1 MLDQAT
7 GIFADM
13 EPIAER
19 DARDL
24 PALEAGFATRQPFVV
39 RGLAAHWPLTR
50 ATQHSSSAARTYLSE
65 RQKQRPFAVTLGP
78 ASMAGHIFYDDNMV
92 MNITTERL
100 PLDACLDRMAEAE
113 TRSPAPTVY
122 LGSIDMHTHFNGLA
136 EDHRLDLGAR
146 EPLASIWIGTR
157 TRVSAH
163 NDFPDNLACVVGG
176 RRRFVLFPPDQFRN
190 LHVGPIDNTPAGRP
204 VSMVDFHDPD
214 FERFP
219 RFRDALETAQ
229 LAELEP
235 GDAIFIPS
243 MWWHHVEA
251 LDAFNILVNFWWRD
265 TPAHLGLPQDAL
277 NLAMMS
283 IRDLPEAD
291 RKLWRDMFDHYV
303 FDADETV
310 TDHIPEHGRGILG
323 PMTREMAGRIRTYLL
338 RILNQ

>member
-1 MLDQAT
+1 MLDQAA
-7 GIFADM
+7 GIFEDM
-13 EPIAER
+13 ETIAER
-19 DARDL
+19 EAHDL
-24 PALEAGFATRQPFVV
+24 PALEAGFATRKPFIV
-39 RGLAAHWPLTR
+39 RGLAAQWPLTR
-50 ATQHSSSAARTYLSE
+50 ASKTSSSAARTYLSE
-65 RQKQRPFAVTLGP
+65 RQIQRPFVVTLGP
-78 ASMAGHIFYDDNMV
+78 AEMAGHIFYDENMG

-100 PLDACLDRMAEAE
+100 PLDVCLERMEAAESQ
-113 TRSPAPTVY
+113 TPSPTVY
-122 LGSIDMHTHFNGLA
+122 LGSIDMHTHFQGLV
-136 EDHRLDLGAR
+136 ETHSVDLGER
-146 EPLASIWIGTR
+146 SPLASIWIGTR

-204 VSMVDFHDPD
+204 VSLVDFHNPD

-219 RFRDALETAQ
+219 RFREALATAQ
-229 LAELEP
+229 TAELEP

-251 LDAFNILVNFWWRD
+251 LDAFNILVNFWWRE

-283 IRDLPEAD
+283 IRDLPAED
-291 RKLWRDMFDHYV
+291 RALWKSMFDHYV

-310 TDHIPEHGRGILG
+310 TAHIPEAGRGILG

-338 RILNQ
+338 RILSQ